1 MIHGSY
7 QAAIETY
14 LCANPRSAVLLNK
27 IGMAYH
33 HMYALDAARKYYQ
46 LALAMNPNYA
56 GALNNLAAVYYGQHD
71 YKRAER
77 TYKQAL
83 DYQPQ
88 SAIIYG
94 NLGTVYLA
102 EEKHKLGLEMYT
114 KALALD
120 PHVFDPGQISFVNEV
135 GSRRENIAIK
145 YYMAKIYASAGK
157 TKEALGCLRNALD
170 AGFHDD
176 KQLMKDKEFAA
187 LRSTPEFHQLMQE
200 EHGSK

>member
-1 MIHGSY
+1 MRKP
-7 QAAIETY
+7 AIG
-14 LCANPRSAVLLNK
+14 CAFEQDRYGLPSHVRARCRPQVL
-27 IGMAYH
+27 
-33 HMYALDAARKYYQ
+33 Q
-46 LALAMNPNYA
+46 LALAINPSYG
-56 GALNNLAAVYYGQHD
+56 GALNNLGAVYYGQHD

-102 EEKHKLGLEMYT
+102 EEKHKLGLESYR
-114 KALALD
+114 KALDLD
-120 PHVFDPGQISFVNEV
+120 PHVFDPGQITFVNEV

-170 AGFHDD
+170 AGFRDE
-176 KQLMKDKEFAA
+176 KQLMKDKEFAS

-200 EHGSK
+200 EHDSK

>member
-7 QAAIETY
+7 VAAIETY
-14 LCANPRSAVLLNK
+14 LCVNPRSAVLLNK

-33 HMYALDAARKYYQ
+33 HMYALDTARKYYQ
-46 LALAMNPNYA
+46 QALAMNPSYG

-71 YKRAER
+71 YKRAEH

-88 SAIIYG
+88 SAIVYA

-102 EEKHKLGLEMYT
+102 QEKYKPGAEAYR

-120 PHVFDPGQISFVNEV
+120 PHVFDPGQITFVNEV
-135 GSRRENIAIK
+135 GSQRENVAIK
-145 YYMAKIYASAGK
+145 YYLAKIYASAGK
-157 TKEALGCLRNALD
+157 TQEALGCLRNALD
-170 AGFHDD
+170 AGFHDE
-176 KQLMKDKEFAA
+176 KQLMKDKEFAT
-187 LRSTPEFHQLMQE
+187 LRSTPEFHQLMEQ
-200 EHGSK
+200 HGSR